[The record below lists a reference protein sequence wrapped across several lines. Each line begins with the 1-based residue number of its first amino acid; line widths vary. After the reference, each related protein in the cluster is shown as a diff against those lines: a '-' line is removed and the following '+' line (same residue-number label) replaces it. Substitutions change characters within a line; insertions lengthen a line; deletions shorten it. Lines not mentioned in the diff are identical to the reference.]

1 MPSLFKSLTIKN
13 LTEKQI
19 RVIRQPSNTRPIIR
33 LVEDNGI
40 QGIVKDFSVNG
51 FIYRN
56 IIGRFLLW
64 REGRAYQKLQ
74 GIKGIPVFYRKIDG
88 LALVISK
95 VPGKDLGQLSEEEKP
110 DLEFFQRLTKLIQE
124 CHRHG
129 IAHCDIKRSSNIIID
144 DFGNPH
150 IVDWA
155 AAIEVKEFFIYPFKI
170 IYRRFIEDDF
180 KAVTKLKMRYCPE
193 GITHEEKQSY
203 IRRSIVERTIRA
215 VRDVARKCL
224 QKIA

>member
-1 MPSLFKSLTIKN
+1 MSLFRSLTINN

-19 RVIRQPSNTRPIIR
+19 QVIRQPTNTRPIIR

-40 QGIVKDFSVNG
+40 QGVIKDFSVNG

-64 REGRAYQKLQ
+64 RESRVYQRLK

-88 LALVISK
+88 MALVISK
-95 VPGKDLGQLSEEEKP
+95 VPGKDLDHLSEEEKP
-110 DLEFFQRLTKLIQE
+110 DLEFFQKLTRLIKE

-129 IAHCDIKRSSNIIID
+129 IAHCDLKRSSNIIID
-144 DFGNPH
+144 EFGNPY
-150 IVDWA
+150 IVDWG
-155 AAIEVKEFFIYPFKI
+155 AAILGNEFFLYPFKV
-170 IYRRFIEDDF
+170 IYKKFIEDDF

-193 GITHEEKQSY
+193 GITDEEKKDFTH
-203 IRRSIVERTIRA
+203 RGIVELTIRA
-215 VRDVARKCL
+215 VRDFTRKCL